1 MRTITIFNPLK
12 FSFRGV
18 FLVGILCI
26 SAAVFAGTT
35 ASPHSNIEIPLFQ
48 GAYQIQKSVDPISGL
63 AAVGY
68 SVRLKPPATE
78 VIEFYD
84 SFFNGN
90 GWISSFEICQRHW
103 DMAPQQ
109 SGDIKPLERQ
119 MYASWEHPDFDL
131 RFVLWLKYDSTAK
144 YGADEVTVDGRL
156 QSKTGG

>member
-1 MRTITIFNPLK
+1 MFNSFQYSIRGIF
-12 FSFRGV
+12 V
-18 FLVGILCI
+18 VGMLCT

-35 ASPHSNIEIPLFQ
+35 ASPHSNFEIPLFK
-48 GAYQIQKSVDPISGL
+48 GAYQIQNNIDPISGL
-63 AAVGY
+63 AAVRY
-68 SVRLKPPATE
+68 SVRLNPPATE

-103 DMAPQQ
+103 DTAPQQ
-109 SGDIKPLERQ
+109 SGDTKPLERQ

-131 RFVLWLKYDSTAK
+131 KFVLWLKYESNEK
-144 YGADEVTVDGRL
+144 YGTDEVTVDGRL